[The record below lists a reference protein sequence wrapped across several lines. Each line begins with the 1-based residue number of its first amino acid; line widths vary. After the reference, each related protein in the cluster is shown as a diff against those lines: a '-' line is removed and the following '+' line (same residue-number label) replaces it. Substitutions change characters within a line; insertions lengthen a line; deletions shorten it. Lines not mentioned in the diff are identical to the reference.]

1 MMDVERLKRSVMD
14 IKAPGEMKVRIIHA
28 ALQQGGGR
36 IGQASGE
43 KPQGRG
49 RMLRRGSAVLAA
61 AVLVLSLSVAAFAAF
76 SGDWL
81 ASFFSARS
89 ERELSP
95 DQYHFLEKQSVGIGQ
110 SATMDAYTVT
120 VESAICDAQNLCLV
134 LRVEGPEGIILDLD
148 PAEGDLAFESGKSE
162 STGTY
167 ERTGHLISRHTT
179 WYHLDDGDGKANTA
193 TLLMRDQRVMSAGSN
208 QVYTDGEV
216 WRFRFSDLRTRTGD
230 LFGNVNVLAGG
241 EWIFEF
247 PLTEMSE
254 DREMISSPTVCTARS
269 GGEGTTN
276 ENEVILKEKAEIL
289 VTSFILRPFGATCE
303 YSFIPGSSPDAVDI
317 LDVYLVM
324 KDGSEITLKPSS
336 ARGGVGALGH
346 TGGTMSYIFDVPL
359 ILDEVAYLVL
369 PENVRI
375 PYPEK

>member
-1 MMDVERLKRSVMD
+1 MMDAERLKRSVMD
-14 IKAPGEMKVRIIHA
+14 IKAPDELKARIIHA
-28 ALQQGGGR
+28 ALQYGKGHIDQT
-36 IGQASGE
+36 SHE
-43 KPQGRG
+43 KPHG
-49 RMLRRGSAVLAA
+49 RMIRRGSAVLVA
-61 AVLVLSLSVAAFAAF
+61 AVLVFSLSVAALAAF
-76 SGDWL
+76 SSDWF
-81 ASFFSARS
+81 ASFFSAQS

-95 DQYHFLEKQSVGIGQ
+95 DQYHFIENQSVGIGQ
-110 SATMDAYTVT
+110 SATVDGYTVT

-134 LRVEGPEGIILDLD
+134 IRVEGPAGLILDLD
-148 PAEGDLAFESGKSE
+148 PAEGSLAFGSVNSE

-167 ERTGHLISRHTT
+167 ERTGHLINRHTT

-193 TLLMRDQRVMSAGSN
+193 TLLMRDQCVMSADSN

-216 WRFRFSDLRTRTGD
+216 WRFRFSELYTRTGD
-230 LFGNVNVLAGG
+230 FFENVTVLSGG

-254 DREMISSPTVCTARS
+254 DLEMISSPTVCTARS

-276 ENEVILKEKAEIL
+276 ENEMLIKENAEIL

-303 YSFIPGSSPDAVDI
+303 YSFIPGTSPDAVDI

-336 ARGGVGALGH
+336 ASGGVGALGH
-346 TGGTMSYIFDVPL
+346 TGGTMSYVLDVPL
-359 ILDEVAYLVL
+359 MLDEVAYLVL

-375 PYPEK
+375 PYPEKG